1 MSTLLKHKGYCGTV
15 EYSAEDKIL
24 YGQVVGI
31 RSLISY
37 EGHSVEELE
46 QDFKEVVDYY
56 LAVCAEDKREPE
68 KPFKGSFNVRIGSK
82 IHSMIATQA
91 VKLNISLNQFVK
103 DAILE
108 RLNKLSLHS

>member
-1 MSTLLKHKGYCGTV
+1 MSTLLKHKGYAGTV
-15 EYSAEDKIL
+15 EYSDEDKIL

-37 EGHSVEELE
+37 EGYSVEELE
-46 QDFKEVVDYY
+46 QDFKVAIDDY
-56 LAVCAEDKREPE
+56 LIECKEENIEPE

-82 IHSMIATQA
+82 IHAMIASQA

>member
-1 MSTLLKHKGYCGTV
+1 MSTLLKHKGYNGTV
-15 EYSAEDKIL
+15 EYSDEDKIL

-46 QDFKEVVDYY
+46 NDFKEAVNDY
-56 LAVCAEDKREPE
+56 LIECAEEGNEPE
-68 KPFKGSFNVRIGSK
+68 KPFKGSFNVRIGSEV
-82 IHSMIATQA
+82 HSMIASQA
-91 VKLNISLNQFVK
+91 LKLNISLNQFVK